1 MGPNGTLLDD
11 GRWHL
16 AVGDPTVVG
25 WVVCFTYA
33 ACALLCWRA
42 WRSCAYGRR
51 ALAKSVPQESL
62 HQARLATWWALLAV
76 LMALLALNKQL
87 DLQTLMTELARDM
100 AHSQGWYEGRR
111 TAQRGFLVLLGLGFL
126 AAALGL
132 GWWLRQVASRIVL
145 AASGLVVVLS
155 FVLLRAATFQH
166 LPGFDALLDDSAWMM
181 ELLGCALIGIG
192 AWRATVRTDRAS
204 A

>member
-1 MGPNGTLLDD
+1 MRPTGTMLDD
-11 GRWHL
+11 DRWRL
-16 AVGDPTVVG
+16 AVGDPTFVG
-25 WVVCFTYA
+25 WLVCLVYA
-33 ACALLCWRA
+33 ACAFLCWRA
-42 WRSCAYGRR
+42 YRSCDYGRR
-51 ALAKSVPQESL
+51 ALAQSVLQESRY
-62 HQARLATWWALLAV
+62 QARLATWWALLAV

-100 AHSQGWYEGRR
+100 ARAQGWYEGRR
-111 TAQRGFLVLLGLGFL
+111 SAQRGFIVLLGLGFV

-132 GWWLRQVASRIVL
+132 GWWLRHVARRIVL
-145 AASGLVVVLS
+145 PASGLAVVLS

-166 LPGFDALLDDSAWMM
+166 LRGFDALLDNSAWLM
-181 ELLGCALIGIG
+181 ELLGCTLIGIG